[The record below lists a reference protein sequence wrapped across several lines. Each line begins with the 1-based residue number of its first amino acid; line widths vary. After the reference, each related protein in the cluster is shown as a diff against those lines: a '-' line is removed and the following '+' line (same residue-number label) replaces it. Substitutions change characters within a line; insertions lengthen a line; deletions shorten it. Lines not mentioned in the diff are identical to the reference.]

1 MGIPF
6 WMRALRWYALH
17 SPVQRGT
24 YRLGLWLYQ
33 HFPVPDVEVT
43 VMLDRTL
50 WMVLRP
56 RIWVDYNIYCLG
68 LYEAPLARFFIRSL
82 STDSVVLD
90 IGAYIGQY
98 TLLAAKYSPAG
109 RVIALEPHPESYQRL
124 LANIAL
130 NRLGNVQALN
140 LAAGQRAERVPLLLS
155 DQPFNSRLLP
165 TSRSDD
171 GMADVE
177 VVPVDQIVREAVL
190 PRVDVMKIDVEGAE
204 GPVLRGAYE
213 TLSRFHPIVIVEL
226 DRERERAFG
235 DEPEEILGYLRDLGY
250 AFYALRRRRL
260 IPLTGLSGVGVTQL
274 GPNWVILTAIYG
286 VFWPITRHMWGSL
299 PANCVSPT
307 GDYEN
312 VIGLAGNEQTR

>member
-1 MGIPF
+1 MTSILL
-6 WMRALRWYALH
+6 WMRVLRWYALH

-33 HFPVPDVEVT
+33 HLPVPDTEVT
-43 VMLDRTL
+43 VTLDRTL
-50 WMVLRP
+50 WIVLRP
-56 RIWVDYNIYCLG
+56 RVWVDYNIYCLG

-82 STDSVVLD
+82 RSDSVVLD

-98 TLLAAKYSPAG
+98 TLLAAKYAPTG

-155 DQPFNSRLLP
+155 DQPSNSRLFP
-165 TSRSDD
+165 T
-171 GMADVE
+171 GWPDVRVVDVD
-177 VVPVDQIVREAVL
+177 VVPMDQIVREVVL

-204 GPVLRGAYE
+204 GPVLRGAHE

-250 AFYALRRRRL
+250 TFYALRKRKL
-260 IPLTGLSGVGVTQL
+260 IPLTG
-274 GPNWVILTAIYG
+274 
-286 VFWPITRHMWGSL
+286 
-299 PANCVSPT
+299 SP
-307 GDYEN
+307 GEYEN
-312 VIGLAGNEQTR
+312 VVGLADCEQAR

>member
-1 MGIPF
+1 MDIPF

-33 HFPVPDVEVT
+33 HLSVPDMEVT
-43 VMLDRTL
+43 VTLDRTL
-50 WMVLRP
+50 WIMLRP

-68 LYEAPLARFFIRSL
+68 LYEVPLARFFIRSL
-82 STDSVVLD
+82 RTDSVVLD

-98 TLLAAKYSPAG
+98 TLLAAKYAPTG

-140 LAAGQRAERVPLLLS
+140 LAAGQRPEQASLLLS
-155 DQPFNSRLLP
+155 DQPFSSGLLP
-165 TSRSDD
+165 TGRSDD
-171 GMADVE
+171 GVADVE
-177 VVPVDQIVREAVL
+177 VVPVDQIVREAAL
-190 PRVDVMKIDVEGAE
+190 PRVDVMKVDVEGAE
-204 GPVLRGAYE
+204 RQVVRGAYE

-250 AFYALRRRRL
+250 TFYALRKRKL
-260 IPLTGLSGVGVTQL
+260 IPLTG
-274 GPNWVILTAIYG
+274 
-286 VFWPITRHMWGSL
+286 
-299 PANCVSPT
+299 SP
-307 GDYEN
+307 GEYEN
-312 VIGLAGNEQTR
+312 VVGLADCEQAR